1 MVKRWISSCHSR
13 WILYSYR
20 YQRLF
25 TTNHDFKQ
33 SLWQEID
40 TVKTYFNII
49 DSTDL
54 KESLVKVYNPEN
66 NNKNLEL
73 NTVDVLF
80 TRDHTYQ
87 LIYGLIDEENNQ
99 ENYIGSVINY
109 KRKPIKGTCV
119 LVKIKLS
126 ENSVSKKLEYKEAP
140 MSMEDVEFIIK
151 DLYYHRG
158 FIINS
163 KMQEFYYNNKSVI
176 ERDNIVDLNKL
187 YSQEVNLFG
196 IPFKIWYK
204 ENSNSSISTGVLSYV
219 RDVGY
224 FLNKKVSEIYIT
236 CSIYPQCKCL
246 SLDEKLVKQFIELI
260 TTFPDEGELKEI
272 TIAYNFSMNKSK
284 EKSSENVFVIFND
297 FYWKVMKE
305 NSNM

>member
-1 MVKRWISSCHSR
+1 MFQVLVIKPNK
-13 WILYSYR
+13 
-20 YQRLF
+20 F
-25 TTNHDFKQ
+25 DDFKQ

-40 TVKTYFNII
+40 TVKTYISVI

-109 KRKPIKGTCV
+109 KRKPIKGTSV

-126 ENSVSKKLEYKEAP
+126 ENSVSKKLEYQEAT
-140 MSMEDVEFIIK
+140 MSMEDVEYIIK
-151 DLYYHRG
+151 DLFYHKG
-158 FIINS
+158 FMINDTI
-163 KMQEFYYNNKSVI
+163 QDFLYDNKNKFLLK
-176 ERDNIVDLNKL
+176 DNLIDLNSL
-187 YSQEVNLFG
+187 NSQEVNLFG

-204 ENSNSSISTGVLSYV
+204 EGISSNVLSYV
-219 RDVGY
+219 RDIGY

-236 CSIYPQCKCL
+236 CNIYPQCKCL
-246 SLDEKLVKQFIELI
+246 SLDDKIVKQFIDLV

-272 TIAYNFSMNKSK
+272 TIAYNFSINKK
-284 EKSSENVFVIFND
+284 DNEKSNENVFVIFND
-297 FYWKVMKE
+297 FYWKVMRE
-305 NSNM
+305 NSNK

>member
-1 MVKRWISSCHSR
+1 MFQVLVIKPNK
-13 WILYSYR
+13 
-20 YQRLF
+20 F
-25 TTNHDFKQ
+25 DDFKQ

-40 TVKTYFNII
+40 TVKTYITVT

-80 TRDHTYQ
+80 TRDYTYQ
-87 LIYGLIDEENNQ
+87 LIYGLIDSEENNQ

-109 KRKPIKGTCV
+109 KRKPIKGTSV
-119 LVKIKLS
+119 LVKIKLN

-140 MSMEDVEFIIK
+140 MSMEDVAYIIK
-151 DLYYHRG
+151 DLFYHRG
-158 FIINS
+158 FMIND
-163 KMQEFYYNNKSVI
+163 KIHDFLYDNKNKFLLK
-176 ERDNIVDLNKL
+176 DNLIDLNSL
-187 YSQEVNLFG
+187 NSQEVNLFG

-204 ENSNSSISTGVLSYV
+204 EGISSNVLSYV
-219 RDVGY
+219 RDIGY

-236 CSIYPQCKCL
+236 CSIYAQCKCL
-246 SLDEKLVKQFIELI
+246 SLDEKIVHQFIDLV

-272 TIAYNFSMNKSK
+272 TIAYNFSINNKSN
-284 EKSSENVFVIFND
+284 EKSNENIFVIFND
-297 FYWKVMKE
+297 FYWKVMRD
-305 NSNM
+305 NNN